1 MEGVI
6 CEKQLSAMTIAK
18 EKWDGRVYFVFS
30 WFRKHKHSMLSKT
43 LADTMFGNYV
53 ITPYRL

>member
-6 CEKQLSAMTIAK
+6 CDKQLSEITIAK
-18 EKWDGRVYFVFS
+18 EKWDRKAYFVFNC
-30 WFRKHKHSMLSKT
+30 FGKHKHCTLSKT

>member
-1 MEGVI
+1 M
-6 CEKQLSAMTIAK
+6 CEKQLSGMTIAK
-18 EKWDGRVYFVFS
+18 EKWNGRVYFVFG

>member
-6 CEKQLSAMTIAK
+6 CEKELSSMTIAQ
-18 EKWDGRVYFVFS
+18 EKWGGRVYFVFS
-30 WFRKHKHSMLSKT
+30 WFRKHKHSTLSKT